1 MVSNIFWY
9 EVAVHVVQCK
19 VHSFKAYVKNIKS
32 TKLFNAETCCS
43 VVMYIDVFKLFG
55 RLVYPFGH
63 PNSVTQ
69 KTLFRFSFLSCIST
83 KYTEVVIIDF
93 MIYLIILKWLRIQ
106 KLRLKRKTLRQI
118 GWSEGRNCDWR
129 CFHSFNCV
137 IDQVFASSVR

>member
-69 KTLFRFSFLSCIST
+69 KKLIKFYFFRFSLAKICWTSIN
-83 KYTEVVIIDF
+83 DF
-93 MIYLIILKWLRIQ
+93 IMHLIISKFLRRLKW
-106 KLRLKRKTLRQI
+106 RLKRKTNTLKDVKAKEEI
-118 GWSEGRNCDWR
+118 ICK
-129 CFHSFNCV
+129 
-137 IDQVFASSVR
+137 